1 MKRAK
6 KVNGSLS
13 HQAYLLIRDRILS
26 GQIPFGASVSRR
38 ELSRE
43 LGMSTLPVTEAL
55 RRLES
60 EKLIE
65 AVPRVGTVV
74 RVPTRQDV
82 LGFYVVREALES
94 QAARLFAEK
103 ATFADRQ
110 KLLQSAR
117 NLDATYNTC
126 ACFAGSYRAP
136 ACSDCGTSTWT
147 FTWNWPPARAVRCCT
162 KPSRRTRS

>member
-1 MKRAK
+1 MKRLATK
-6 KVNGSLS
+6 AGGSLG
-13 HQAYLLIRDRILS
+13 QKAYLLIRDRILG

-55 RRLES
+55 RRLEN

-65 AVPRVGTVV
+65 AVPRVGTIV

-103 ATFADRQ
+103 ATVADRQ
-110 KLLQSAR
+110 KLMKSACS
-117 NLDATYNTC
+117 LDASYSAC
-126 ACFAGSYRAP
+126 ASNLFS
-136 ACSDCGTSTWT
+136 SS
-147 FTWNWPPARAVRCCT
+147 
-162 KPSRRTRS
+162 SR